1 MIDLTAIDPETI
13 LARGQYATVRS
24 AHEDEKK
31 RLSILCGQL
40 SSASSQVLRV
50 MQPGEDD
57 APDSVAVG
65 SMIDGARATLG
76 EIEKC
81 VERIQGLAMQRAALK
96 QPAWGKRP

>member
-1 MIDLTAIDPETI
+1 MIDLTTIDQETI
-13 LARGQYATVRS
+13 IARGQYATVRS

-31 RLSILCGQL
+31 HLSILCGQL
-40 SSASSQVLRV
+40 SSASSQVLRY

-65 SMIDGARATLG
+65 SMLDAARATLG

-81 VERIQGLAMQRAALK
+81 VTNIEGLAMQRAALRK
-96 QPAWGKRP
+96 VAWGRK